1 MYLVTQGIL
10 RAVRQPTGGMPC
22 TRRWSRSTG
31 SARAGRW
38 WSCWRRCC
46 GSTPPTRPGTRPRR
60 WPSWPTRSARPGW
73 RQGWGRLVDSLSRL
87 LRFDTTNPPG
97 NEAEAVAFLADT
109 LRQAGVEPEVLS
121 PAPGRA
127 NLVAR
132 LPGDDGAEA
141 PLLLNGHVDVVAAE
155 AGRWRQPPVARECHD
170 GGICR
175 RGA

>member
-1 MYLVTQGIL
+1 MYLVTPGIL
-10 RAVRQPTGGMPC
+10 RAVRQRPH
-22 TRRWSRSTG
+22 RRE
-31 SARAGRW
+31 AMHPALE
-38 WSCWRRCC
+38 
-46 GSTPPTRPGTRPRR
+46 
-60 WPSWPTRSARPGW
+60 
-73 RQGWGRLVDSLSRL
+73 QVDWEREGHAVVALLAAL

-127 NLVAR
+127 NLVAS

-155 AGRWRQPPVARECHD
+155 AGRWRHPPFAGEVHD
-170 GGICR
+170 GV
-175 RGA
+175 